1 MRASVLGLVLVL
13 AASTAVAGERRCV
26 GRFQAG
32 SATIHEWGP
41 SGGWGE
47 ARVGRSF
54 ADDLLAA
61 DVGLAFSSADEGY
74 LSLTAGLEALPF
86 PRAVVSP
93 FARVEA
99 GVLAEPEFGGYVAGV
114 GGGLSIR
121 LNDRLSLRGGASW
134 GVHGDVEGPVVYYG
148 GFQLRW

>member
-1 MRASVLGLVLVL
+1 
-13 AASTAVAGERRCV
+13 
-26 GRFQAG
+26 
-32 SATIHEWGP
+32 
-41 SGGWGE
+41 
-47 ARVGRSF
+47 
-54 ADDLLAA
+54 
-61 DVGLAFSSADEGY
+61 VGLALSSADEGY